1 MPWKEIRPMDQK
13 VKLIADWRL
22 GEYSIVDLSK
32 KHGVSRK
39 AVYKWINRY
48 EEEGVDGLKE
58 RSRAPIYRPNTTEEH
73 ILASLIEE
81 KLRHRKWGP
90 KKIIAILN
98 QRHPDI
104 RWPAASTAGEW
115 FKKEGLVKERKHRR
129 RVPSYNDPFS
139 ECLLPND
146 VWSVDYKGQFRTQNG
161 TNCYPLTISDNHSR
175 YLLACKALKGPRYKE
190 TRRVLEYTFKEYGLP
205 YAIRTDNGIP
215 FAGTNVGGLS
225 RLSIW
230 WIKLGIRPER
240 IEKGK
245 PQQNGRHE
253 RMHRTLKEQAVKP
266 QAVNLRAQQEKLDW
280 FRIEY
285 NNDRP
290 HEALGQR
297 PPGSIY
303 ERSKHPYLRKPRI
316 PDYDLGVT
324 VRSIRPKGEIKFK
337 NKFYHITKLLH
348 GEQVGLKEIADGKWQ
363 INFSFQPIG
372 IINLHRKRV
381 ERIENSQKV

>member
-22 GEYSIVDLSK
+22 GECSIVDLSK
-32 KHGVSRK
+32 RYSVSRK
-39 AVYKWINRY
+39 AVYKWITRY

-58 RSRAPIYRPNTTEEH
+58 RSRAPIHHPNTTDEH

-81 KLRHRKWGP
+81 KYRHRKWGP

-98 QRHPDI
+98 RRHPDI

-115 FKKEGLVKERKHRR
+115 FKKEGLVKERRHRR
-129 RVPSYNDPFS
+129 AVPSYNDPFS

-146 VWSVDYKGQFRTQNG
+146 VWSVDYKGQFRMQNKKY
-161 TNCYPLTISDNHSR
+161 CYPLTISDNVSR
-175 YLLACKALKGPRYKE
+175 YLLACRAFKGPRYKE
-190 TRRVLEYTFKEYGLP
+190 TRRVFEYTFSEYGLP

-253 RMHRTLKEQAVKP
+253 RMHRTLKEETVVP
-266 QAVNLRAQQEKLDW
+266 PSTNLKEQQKRFDW
-280 FRIEY
+280 FCIEY
-285 NNDRP
+285 NEDRP
-290 HEALGQR
+290 HEALAQQV
-297 PPGSIY
+297 PASIY
-303 ERSKHPYLRKPRI
+303 KRSNREYSKSIFVPE
-316 PDYDLGVT
+316 YDSDFT
-324 VRSIRPKGEIKFK
+324 VRSVKRGGEIKFK
-337 NKFYHITKLLH
+337 GTLYFLTEVLG
-348 GEQVGLKEIADGKWQ
+348 GEQVGLKQIAEDRWQ
-363 INFSFQPIG
+363 INFSFQPVG
-372 IINLHRKRV
+372 ILDIQKG
-381 ERIENSQKV
+381 RIEPIKNH